1 MKRITVIPGDGI
13 GKEVMDAAM
22 LVLESLDLPFEYV
35 WMEAGDEAF
44 EKYGKALPDET
55 LEECKKSDA
64 VLFGAAG
71 ETAADVIVKLRFE
84 LETFANIRPAKSYKG
99 IKALYNDIDMV
110 IVRENTECLYKG
122 LEFEVADGVTES
134 IRVIT
139 RKGSERIAR
148 FAFELAKKEGRKKV
162 TALHKANVMK
172 KTCGLFRDV
181 CRSVAKEYPEIEFNE
196 YYIDAACT
204 YMVMDPWRFDVIVT
218 TNMFGDIVSDLAAGL
233 VGGLGLA
240 PSANIGE
247 KYALFEPVHGSAPDI
262 AGKGIANPSAMI
274 LTATMM
280 LRHFGYI
287 EEADKVE
294 KALEQVLAEGKTT
307 PDLGGNLKTMEMAE
321 EVVKKLK
328 SME

>member
-1 MKRITVIPGDGI
+1 MHKITVIPGDGI
-13 GKEVMDAAM
+13 GREVMDAAM
-22 LVLESLDLPFEYV
+22 LVLESLNLPFKYV
-35 WMEAGDEAF
+35 WMEAGDEALK
-44 EKYGKALPDET
+44 KYGKALPDET

-71 ETAADVIVKLRFE
+71 ETAADVIVRLRFE
-84 LETFANIRPAKSYKG
+84 LETFANIRPAKSFKG
-99 IKALYNDIDMV
+99 VKCLYSDVDIV

-122 LEFEVADGVTES
+122 LEFEVADGVTEG

-139 RKGSERIAR
+139 REGCERIAR
-148 FAFELAKKEGRKKV
+148 YAFELAVREGRKKV

-181 CRSVAKEYPEIEFNE
+181 CREVAKKYPVEFNE
-196 YYIDAACT
+196 YYIDAACM
-204 YMVMDPWRFDVIVT
+204 YLVMDPHRFDVIVT

-240 PSANIGE
+240 PSANVGE
-247 KYALFEPVHGSAPDI
+247 KHAIFEPVHGSAPDI

-274 LTATMM
+274 LTACMM
-280 LRHFGYI
+280 LKHFGYVS
-287 EEADKVE
+287 EAEKVE
-294 KALEQVLAEGKTT
+294 KALESVIAEGKTT

-328 SME
+328 

>member
-13 GKEVMDAAM
+13 GKEVMQAAM
-22 LVLESLDLPFEYV
+22 LVLEELNLPFEYV
-35 WMEAGDEAF
+35 WMEAGDEAY

-71 ETAADVIVKLRFE
+71 ETAADVIVRLRFE
-84 LETFANIRPAKSYKG
+84 LETFANIRPAKSYRGVKC
-99 IKALYNDIDMV
+99 LYDGVDIV

-122 LEFEVADGVTES
+122 LEFEVAEGVTEG

-148 FAFELAKKEGRKKV
+148 FAFELARREGRKKV

-181 CRSVAKEYPEIEFNE
+181 CREVARDYSDIEFND
-196 YYIDAACT
+196 YYIDAACM
-204 YMVMDPWRFDVIVT
+204 YLVMDPHRFDVIVT

-233 VGGLGLA
+233 VGGLGMA

-247 KYALFEPVHGSAPDI
+247 RHAIFEPVHGSAPDI

-274 LTATMM
+274 LTAVMM
-280 LRHFGYI
+280 LRHFGYLD
-287 EEADKVE
+287 EAARVE
-294 KALEQVLAEGKTT
+294 KALEEVIVEGRTT
-307 PDLGGNLKTMEMAE
+307 PDLGGNLKTMEMAQ
-321 EVVKKLK
+321 EVVNKLK
-328 SME
+328 E

>member
-1 MKRITVIPGDGI
+1 MGKRITVIPGDGI
-13 GKEVMDAAM
+13 GREVMDAAM
-22 LVLESLDLPFEYV
+22 LVLEKLDLPFEYV
-35 WMEAGDEAF
+35 WMEAGDNAL

-71 ETAADVIVKLRFE
+71 ETAADVIVRLRFE
-84 LETFANIRPAKSYKG
+84 LETFANIRPAKSYRGVKS
-99 IKALYNDIDMV
+99 LYSDVDIV

-122 LEFEVADGVTES
+122 FEFEVCDGVTEG

-139 RKGSERIAR
+139 RKASERIAR
-148 FAFELAKKEGRKKV
+148 YAFELAKREGRKKV

-181 CRSVAKEYPEIEFNE
+181 CREVAREYPDIEFND
-196 YYIDAACT
+196 YYIDAACM
-204 YMVMDPWRFDVIVT
+204 YLVMDPHRFDVILT

-240 PSANIGE
+240 PSANVGE
-247 KYALFEPVHGSAPDI
+247 KHAIFEPVHGSAPDI

-274 LTATMM
+274 LTACMM
-280 LRHFGYI
+280 LKHFGYV
-287 EEADKVE
+287 EEAEKVE
-294 KALEQVLAEGKTT
+294 RALEEVLAEGKTT
-307 PDLGGNLKTMEMAE
+307 PDLGGSLKTMEMAE
-321 EVVKKLK
+321 EVARRI
-328 SME
+328 EQA

>member
-71 ETAADVIVKLRFE
+71 ETAADVIVRLRFE

-99 IKALYNDIDMV
+99 IKALYNDVDMV

-122 LEFEVADGVTES
+122 LEFEVADGVTEG

-139 RKGSERIAR
+139 REGSERIAR
-148 FAFELAKKEGRKKV
+148 FAFELAKRDGRKKV

-181 CRSVAKEYPEIEFNE
+181 CRNVAKDYPEIEFND
-196 YYIDAACT
+196 YYIDAACM
-204 YMVMDPWRFDVIVT
+204 YMVMDPWRFDVVVT

-247 KYALFEPVHGSAPDI
+247 KYAIFEPVHGSAPDI

-280 LRHFGYI
+280 LKHFGYI
-287 EEADKVE
+287 DEANRVE

-307 PDLGGNLKTMEMAE
+307 PDLGGNLKTMEMAD